1 MNQEGKQEGVW
12 DTERSPGKWQGMK
25 KLLWD
30 YGKKKKLQLLF
41 PLKAISFAVIDF

>member
-30 YGKKKKLQLLF
+30 YAKKKIKF
-41 PLKAISFAVIDF
+41 TIVISPKSH